1 MKSLETRENTAI
13 MQLNNPMDLLYK
25 FSLYVDAKPRTVE
38 SYIGN
43 IKRFLEYLKENNIS
57 KPTREDI
64 IAYRDYLKANYKATT
79 TQSYIIAIRQ
89 FFKWLEQEGKY
100 PNIADN
106 IKGAR
111 ISKEHKK
118 DALTSNQVTG
128 VLKGIDRSTEQGKRD
143 YAMLALMVTGGLRD
157 IEVTRA
163 DIGDIRPLADQI
175 VLYIQ
180 GKGKDDKEDY
190 IKLVDEVQEAIK
202 DYLKTRDDID
212 EGAPLFTSLSNNS
225 KGQRLTTRS
234 VSGTVKKY
242 LKKSGL
248 NSSRLTAHSL
258 RHTAVTLTL
267 LNGGTLQEAQEF
279 ARHTSITTTQ
289 IYAHNLNRL
298 NNKSEDRIASSIF

>member
-57 KPTREDI
+57 KPNREDI

-89 FFKWLEQEGKY
+89 FFKWLEQEGIY
-100 PNIADN
+100 SNVADN

-163 DIGDIRPLADQI
+163 NIGDIRPLADQI

-225 KGQRLTTRS
+225 KGRRLTTRS
-234 VSGTVKKY
+234 VSGTVKKH

-298 NNKSEDRIASSIF
+298 NNKSEDRIANSIF